1 VGKGNDAQA
10 ADEPGLGEAVLDVL
24 RAARRTRLRPAPG
37 PSRLSMPQ
45 LVVLDA
51 IGRRGA
57 LGISAVA
64 AEAGLSQPTVSRALP
79 ALERAGLVQRRAA
92 DVDGRASLLALT
104 DAGQALVSE
113 TREWLNKR
121 LARLWASLSADEQ
134 RAAPGLLAKLV
145 GFIDELG

>member
-1 VGKGNDAQA
+1 MSKGSEGSPM
-10 ADEPGLGEAVLDVL
+10 DEPVLGEAVLEVL

-51 IGRRGA
+51 IARMGA
-57 LGISAVA
+57 LGVSAVA

-79 ALERAGLVQRRAA
+79 ALERAGLVRRRS
-92 DVDGRASLLALT
+92 DDEDGRASLLALT
-104 DAGQALVSE
+104 DEGQALVGE
-113 TREWLNKR
+113 TREWLNAR
-121 LARLWASLSADEQ
+121 LATLWAGLSAEER